1 MLSLLLKYEA
11 EVDISNDEGETPKM
25 LTKDKDIEKLLQGND
40 ITSSPYKEFK
50 CTSFY
55 SMTFRF

>member
-25 LTKDKDIEKLLQGND
+25 LTKDKDIEKLLQGID
-40 ITSSPYKEFK
+40 ITLPYKELNVHLFIQ
-50 CTSFY
+50 
-55 SMTFRF
+55 